1 VSREKSHNSRLSCHP
16 GLVNLV
22 YALDSHYLFTLTVNV
37 SIMALPFS
45 LYLLVVLVSQVSAF
59 SISHNDRTPRS
70 VETVC
75 RMSAEDSS
83 PSTNNYN
90 NIVDRSTLTLLEHIN
105 LKVPS
110 QEYILS
116 FYFELLGC
124 GLDPRKA
131 ANLEPG
137 APKTTIWASCG
148 ASQFHLPHGD
158 VGQRIPGHIGLRYDS
173 LEGLKKRVQEF
184 GDQKAIFLK
193 DYEIGADPRSQ
204 REFVKLVDMYDN
216 VFYCR
221 AGDPVN
227 TDKEQPMIRPD
238 ETNEWGDHA
247 TKYGRI
253 ESDCRGVD
261 YVEFL
266 VPKGTAERIALF
278 YESVL
283 DVTTTC
289 VEVEAGMK
297 IAIIAFGN
305 VDQNG
310 KAAQSLLFRETTE
323 AIPPYDGHHVAMYV
337 GETAADFEQAY
348 KNTELAGVVWCN
360 QRFSDKADTLQGAKE
375 WKQFRFKDI
384 VDMKTGETIFELE
397 HEMRSV
403 EHEAWPGK

>member
-1 VSREKSHNSRLSCHP
+1 
-16 GLVNLV
+16 
-22 YALDSHYLFTLTVNV
+22 
-37 SIMALPFS
+37 
-45 LYLLVVLVSQVSAF
+45 
-59 SISHNDRTPRS
+59 
-70 VETVC
+70 
-75 RMSAEDSS
+75 
-83 PSTNNYN
+83 
-90 NIVDRSTLTLLEHIN
+90 
-105 LKVPS
+105 
-110 QEYILS
+110 
-116 FYFELLGC
+116 
-124 GLDPRKA
+124 
-131 ANLEPG
+131 
-137 APKTTIWASCG
+137 
-148 ASQFHLPHGD
+148 LPHGD

-221 AGDPVN
+221 VGDPVN

-375 WKQFRFKDI
+375 WKEFRFKDI